1 MIPRTASVVIA
12 LITPVVLVT
21 LGVLLLGGS
30 TSTLF
35 GIPLILIFMFV
46 MFPVTSL
53 LMWTSW
59 RLFDKDADYQLD
71 ELEDVAA
78 GVAR

>member
-1 MIPRTASVVIA
+1 MVPRTASVVIA

-30 TSTLF
+30 TATLF
-35 GIPLILIFMFV
+35 GIPLILIFMFI

-53 LMWTSW
+53 LMWISW
-59 RLFDKDADYQLD
+59 RLFDKAADYQLD
-71 ELEDVAA
+71 ELDDGAA

>member
-1 MIPRTASVVIA
+1 MIPKTASVVIA

-30 TSTLF
+30 TATIF
-35 GIPLILIFMFV
+35 GVPLILMFMFV

-53 LMWTSW
+53 LMWISW
-59 RLFDKDADYQLD
+59 RLFDQNADYQLD
-71 ELEDVAA
+71 ELDDSTPEVAP
-78 GVAR
+78 

>member
-12 LITPVVLVT
+12 LITPVTLVT

-30 TSTLF
+30 TATIF
-35 GIPLILIFMFV
+35 GIPLILLFMFV

-53 LMWTSW
+53 LMWISW
-59 RLFDKDADYQLD
+59 RLFDKDGDYQLD
-71 ELEDVAA
+71 ELEGATTEVAP
-78 GVAR
+78 

>member
-12 LITPVVLVT
+12 LITPVALVT

-30 TSTLF
+30 TATIY
-35 GIPLILIFMFV
+35 GIPLILLFMFV

-53 LMWTSW
+53 LMWISW
-59 RLFDKDADYQLD
+59 RLFDKDGDYQLD
-71 ELEDVAA
+71 ELEDATTEVAP
-78 GVAR
+78 